1 MHILKLTSMKSHTK
15 AILATM
21 CGGLVLSL
29 AQTAS
34 ADLVANGDFTATTPI
49 SAANPS
55 SASGGELHY
64 NIEATGWTSTGYNF
78 LFSSG
83 AAAVSGVNSSYG
95 AFSLWGDNTFNGS
108 TVATALG
115 TTAVPGGGGFIGAD
129 GAFEVGA
136 ITQTINGLTAGHQYD
151 VSFYYAAAQQKG
163 NNYKSATSDYWT
175 VNLGSQIA
183 SSTVG
188 QSTETLSLP
197 GEDTAAHAANNF
209 SGWVHATMT
218 FTASAASDILS
229 FLATG
234 SPSGQ
239 PPFALLTDVSV
250 EAAPTSTP
258 EPSSLVGGG
267 LAVLAL
273 VASSGRMFRKAKQ
286 S

>member
-1 MHILKLTSMKSHTK
+1 MKKFKT
-15 AILATM
+15 AFIATAV
-21 CGGLVLSL
+21 CGGVSLSMN
-29 AQTAS
+29 QTAR
-34 ADLVANGDFTATTPI
+34 ADLVVNGNFTATTTI

-64 NIEATGWTSTGYNF
+64 NINATGWATTGYNF
-78 LFSSG
+78 IFSSG

-95 AFSLWGDNTFNGS
+95 SFSLWGDNTFSGS
-108 TVATALG
+108 TVSTALG

-136 ITQTINGLTAGHQYD
+136 ITQTITGLTAGHQYD

-163 NNYKSATSDYWT
+163 NSYKSATADYWT

-188 QSTETLSLP
+188 QSTPTLNLP

-258 EPSSLVGGG
+258 EPSSLIGGG
-267 LAVLAL
+267 LVVLAL
-273 VASSGRMFRKAKQ
+273 AASSGRMFRKAKQ